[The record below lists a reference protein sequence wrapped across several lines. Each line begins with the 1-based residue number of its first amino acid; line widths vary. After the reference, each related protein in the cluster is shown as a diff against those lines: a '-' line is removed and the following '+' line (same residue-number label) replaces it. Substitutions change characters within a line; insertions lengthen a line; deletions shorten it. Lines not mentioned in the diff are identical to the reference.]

1 MTIQFIDEML
11 QDVADEIRT
20 TKDRVRLAELG
31 AVRAFL
37 KAKQS
42 ELFDEMEGAEDLP
55 DGELTHHQRF
65 NRWFNQHRDLV
76 RPTDETEGAE

>member
-42 ELFDEMEGAEDLP
+42 ELFDEMEGE
-55 DGELTHHQRF
+55 EL
-65 NRWFNQHRDLV
+65 
-76 RPTDETEGAE
+76 